1 MLCFEIRFP
10 KDLSFTLTG
19 HHREEKLNTKV
30 HITKVYS
37 TQGTVDLKISMGLF
51 TRAREGFTKKLG
63 FLKIPK

>member
-10 KDLSFTLTG
+10 KDLSFTLIG

-37 TQGTVDLKISMGLF
+37 TGGWGVDLKIFMRLF
-51 TRAREGFTKKLG
+51 TREVFAYIQKSWGF
-63 FLKIPK
+63 